1 VFLNYDDGGVG
12 RLGQQLQP
20 ALADGVLLREAL
32 DEDDADELS
41 VSHSFGF
48 AEDDLE
54 IGILLIECEE
64 FRDGGFVLYKA
75 LKGVTTA
82 CEGEECNVGVPLVKD
97 VGHHLGGKKESAHLI
112 GGADILDGTIFE
124 TGDVIDYF
132 CHIQVFS
139 AKIIGASAKIW
150 QKLSGANIPT
160 PVGV

>member
-1 VFLNYDDGGVG
+1 M
-12 RLGQQLQP
+12 GQLIQP

-32 DEDDADELS
+32 DEDDADEFA

-54 IGILLIECEE
+54 IGILLVDSEE
-64 FRDGGFVLYKA
+64 LRDGRFVLYKA

-97 VGHHLGGKKESAHLI
+97 VEHHLGGKKESAHLI
-112 GGADILDGTIFE
+112 SGADILDGTIFE

-132 CHIQVFS
+132 CHI
-139 AKIIGASAKIW
+139 
-150 QKLSGANIPT
+150 
-160 PVGV
+160 